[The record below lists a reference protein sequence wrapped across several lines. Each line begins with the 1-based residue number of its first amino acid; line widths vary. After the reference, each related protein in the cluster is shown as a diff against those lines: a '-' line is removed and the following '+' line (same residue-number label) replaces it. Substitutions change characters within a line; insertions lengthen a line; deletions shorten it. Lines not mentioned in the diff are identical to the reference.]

1 MERDLFPRSRRGRCR
16 RAPSVHG
23 EEVYDWV
30 VAVVDLLLRVS
41 VVLVALPRE
50 YVVVAAD
57 GACVILNSCLKEPHR
72 YVTK

>member
-50 YVVVAAD
+50 YVVVAA
-57 GACVILNSCLKEPHR
+57 CVILNSCLKAP
-72 YVTK
+72 YVIK